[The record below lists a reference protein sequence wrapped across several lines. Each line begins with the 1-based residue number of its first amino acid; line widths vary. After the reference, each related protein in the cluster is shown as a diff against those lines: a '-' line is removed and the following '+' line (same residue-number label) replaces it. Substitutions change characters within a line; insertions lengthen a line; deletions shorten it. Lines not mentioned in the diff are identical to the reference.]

1 MSIDDRSHVN
11 MTRAG
16 LLIAAAI
23 ALYAFPAAARCD
35 RPDKPSCTSWFEQF
49 ATRYDLDSC
58 KQDVEN
64 YKDKVKE
71 YADCVKDDAK
81 QLEKDVKKAAEDFER
96 RARKGVGGQ

>member
-1 MSIDDRSHVN
+1 MI
-11 MTRAG
+11 RAS
-16 LLIAAAI
+16 LLLAAAI
-23 ALYAFPAAARCD
+23 ALHASPAAALRCE
-35 RPDKPSCTSWFEQF
+35 RPEAPSCTTWFEQF
-49 ATRYDLDSC
+49 ATAYDLDSC

-64 YKDKVKE
+64 YKDKVKS